1 MAAIGGQ
8 VGCLGGERVA
18 TRGLR
23 WFSTIGARCAVEG
36 VRANTI
42 RVCVVLGFQIMVLIK
57 V

>member
-1 MAAIGGQ
+1 MATIGGQ

-18 TRGLR
+18 TRGL
-23 WFSTIGARCAVEG
+23 WLATIGARCAVEG

-42 RVCVVLGFQIMVLIK
+42 SVWVVLGFQIMVSIK